1 MANERTGQPI
11 PSDFFYFAIARAGFV
26 SFGNCQQRHVRYNQQ
41 EQQRKTAMTEG
52 DYILGKKPDRE
63 IPADK
68 IGRLELPEEDRLA
81 GHGAEASGRN
91 SPFWVKCWSCHQ
103 FLTRPLSPPSEQA
116 YTCANCGAV
125 NTI

>member
-1 MANERTGQPI
+1 
-11 PSDFFYFAIARAGFV
+11 
-26 SFGNCQQRHVRYNQQ
+26 
-41 EQQRKTAMTEG
+41 MTEG

-68 IGRLELPEEDRLA
+68 IGRLELAAETDAKSRAA
-81 GHGAEASGRN
+81 GDEASGRT

-103 FLTRPLSPPSEQA
+103 YLTRPLGPPSEQA

>member
-1 MANERTGQPI
+1 
-11 PSDFFYFAIARAGFV
+11 
-26 SFGNCQQRHVRYNQQ
+26 
-41 EQQRKTAMTEG
+41 MTEG

-63 IPADK
+63 IPPGK
-68 IGRLELPEEDRLA
+68 IGRLERPDEDLQP
-81 GHGAEASGRN
+81 GHGDEASGRT

-103 FLTRPLSPPSEQA
+103 YLTRPLGPPSEQA